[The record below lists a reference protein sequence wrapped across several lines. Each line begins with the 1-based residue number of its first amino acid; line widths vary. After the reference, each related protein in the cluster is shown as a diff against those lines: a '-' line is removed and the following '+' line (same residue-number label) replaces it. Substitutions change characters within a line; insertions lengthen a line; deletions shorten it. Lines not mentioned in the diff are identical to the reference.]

1 MGVAKVDDAAIVNR
15 AKELCEQDGV
25 AWDRLSATTPGAR
38 VLNDRGRRECL
49 MRARNE
55 LMKEAD
61 FAAEP
66 RGNNGREDVIGAAV
80 EVTQVP
86 NAENSD
92 DPQIRPAESAASG
105 PTRRVA

>member
-25 AWDRLSATTPGAR
+25 AWNRLSATTPGAR

-55 LMKEAD
+55 LMREAD
-61 FAAEP
+61 LAGEP
-66 RGNNGREDVIGAAV
+66 GGNNGREDVIGAAV

-86 NAENSD
+86 NGENSD
-92 DPQIRPAESAASG
+92 DPQIPPAESAASR

>member
-55 LMKEAD
+55 LMREAD
-61 FAAEP
+61 LAGEP
-66 RGNNGREDVIGAAV
+66 GGKNGREDVIGAV

-92 DPQIRPAESAASG
+92 DPQIPPAESAASR